1 MSFFLSYKP
10 MTIKIKNSTI
20 ESSSSEKLS
29 GVTIDSNFLFD
40 NYMGQSIQEW
50 TSKICGKQ
58 PLKNF
63 TNFI

>member
-1 MSFFLSYKP
+1 

-50 TSKICGKQ
+50 TK
-58 PLKNF
+58 
-63 TNFI
+63 